1 MIKTGLKY
9 AAAFRYNPKFATDT
23 CLQDSMKKNNLQQC
37 SMTLEHSRSILQNK
51 SKQTYKLA
59 DAFSSSQKNVAVAM
73 LVVRRITCFQ
83 LANL

>member
-1 MIKTGLKY
+1 MIKTGYKY

-51 SKQTYKLA
+51 SKPQNKLT
-59 DAFSSSQKNVAVAM
+59 S
-73 LVVRRITCFQ
+73 
-83 LANL
+83 